1 MIAKTATSC
10 KWVQFVW
17 LYETCQMDDESSY
30 LLYETSKTSIDRII
44 DKGKVI
50 HGILKEPDKLVGTK
64 FYNYKNMQ

>member
-1 MIAKTATSC
+1 
-10 KWVQFVW
+10 
-17 LYETCQMDDESSY
+17 MDDESSY